1 MTKIINLRQARKQRD
16 RDAKRAAGD
25 TNAAKFGEARPLRQ
39 AREAEADRAARAHEA
54 HRRED
59 GEQGD

>member
-25 TNAAKFGEARPLRQ
+25 ANAAKYGEGKPLRE
-39 AREAEADRAARAHEA
+39 AREAEADRAARALDA
-54 HRRED
+54 HRRD
-59 GEQGD
+59 DAPDDD